1 MRCPT
6 ALHWRTPF
14 GFQPRSVHKVP
25 ATEMEALNTSLMGFF
40 QKHKFRDLLVYIS
53 KHDFSDSKTWK
64 GASIH
69 RYYCRYTVSRTLVK

>member
-1 MRCPT
+1 
-6 ALHWRTPF
+6 
-14 GFQPRSVHKVP
+14 
-25 ATEMEALNTSLMGFF
+25 MEALNTSLMGFF